1 MSISPLQAEILAI
14 IGDFGSPVN
23 TTEVRHLLNRQ
34 RIRPLVAE
42 QVYHALVTLQR
53 HRLVCR
59 VPRPGTRNVYWEP
72 HPDAAPGSVNLLR
85 KSHRAAAPDSLSA
98 G

>member
-1 MSISPLQAEILAI
+1 MRISPLQAEILAI
-14 IGDFGSPVN
+14 IRGFGSPVN
-23 TTEVRHLLNRQ
+23 TTEVRHLLNEQ

-53 HRLVCR
+53 HRQVRR

-85 KSHRAAAPDSLSA
+85 KTGGTIAPDSLSA